1 MGSIALHT
9 RGEKTNTF
17 PIPFYVSYGKPKGI
31 MTRALALTHI
41 TITNAM
47 FKTFAM
53 GNLHHNLKV
62 IEVCMHD
69 ILEKLMLKH

>member
-1 MGSIALHT
+1 MGNIALHT
-9 RGEKTNTF
+9 KGEKTNTS
-17 PIPFYVSYGKPKGI
+17 PIPSYVSYGKPKGV
-31 MTRALALTHI
+31 MARAFTLTQA

-62 IEVCMHD
+62 IKVCMHE
-69 ILEKLMLKH
+69 ILEKLMPKH